1 MWECGF
7 RILCVDILYDVYR
20 LMFRQAAEQAR
31 GRAEHEPSQPRGP
44 REEDPHQADERGEE
58 QPGGRQQHQ
67 GQVMIVSQVT
77 FVN

>member
-1 MWECGF
+1 MWECGC

-44 REEDPHQADERGEE
+44 REEDPHQADER
-58 QPGGRQQHQ
+58 
-67 GQVMIVSQVT
+67 
-77 FVN
+77 